1 MRIDALL
8 HVVDHCY
15 CSMYMEFHS
24 AHCHCITLN
33 KKRDLVYKGKRLWMY
48 FSRQWQILLC
58 NAWWVWWSH
67 SHCAPTCDD
76 GRQAAGCL
84 QSHSNLKILSSRF
97 QLILLPSSANH
108 RNHENGNCSTSSS
121 CGCSAVCFNPS
132 SGAKLLVSAKHN
144 NVPQPEC
151 KEPSSHVFLVTVA
164 VSIIGGC
171 NGSIAGWE
179 VQKSIILLEDLE
191 FFASSMSINSW

>member
-1 MRIDALL
+1 
-8 HVVDHCY
+8 
-15 CSMYMEFHS
+15 MEFHS

-108 RNHENGNCSTSSS
+108 RNHENGSCSTSSS

-144 NVPQPEC
+144 NLPQPQC

-179 VQKSIILLEDLE
+179 VQRSIILLEDLE